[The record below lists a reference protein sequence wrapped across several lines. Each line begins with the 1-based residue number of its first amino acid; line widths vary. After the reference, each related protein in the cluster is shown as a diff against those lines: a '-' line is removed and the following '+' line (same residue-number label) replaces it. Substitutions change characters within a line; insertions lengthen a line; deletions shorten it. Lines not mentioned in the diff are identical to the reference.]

1 MSVLE
6 VVKACGFSEE
16 VASSY
21 VSKLAE
27 DGYETI
33 SDLKDMSLEEIVEC
47 GLKKGHAKRLVKE
60 LKGASSA
67 AGATGGVE
75 AVAGSGA
82 AAVRALKPA
91 GDAVEF
97 ENGAKQEKLED
108 GTTVQTDADGTKI
121 FVFPVSP
128 GKLSGHS

>member
-6 VVKACGFSEE
+6 VMKGCGFSEE

-27 DGYETI
+27 DGYETMA
-33 SDLKDMSLEEIVEC
+33 DLKDMTLEEIVEC

-60 LKGASSA
+60 LNGASSA
-67 AGATGGVE
+67 AVETKGVE

-91 GDAVEF
+91 GNAVDF
-97 ENGAKQEKLED
+97 ENGAKQEKLDD

-121 FVFPVSP
+121 FLFPVSP
-128 GKLSGHS
+128 AKASGQS